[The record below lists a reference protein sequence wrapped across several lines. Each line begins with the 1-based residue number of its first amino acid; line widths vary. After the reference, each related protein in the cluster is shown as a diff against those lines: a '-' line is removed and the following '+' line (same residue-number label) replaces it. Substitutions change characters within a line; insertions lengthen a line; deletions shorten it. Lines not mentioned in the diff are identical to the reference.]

1 MASIRKLKDGRAK
14 PWQVRIRR
22 KNQSFTEY
30 FKTKREAGDFAAKV
44 EADFDRWAK
53 LLGGELRRHT
63 LSELIDRY
71 MQVHT
76 GKDHNLAGRLAWWK
90 DGYGHLTLAEFTTD
104 TAREAL
110 GRMELEPCPQGGKI
124 ITDRGKP
131 RSGSTINRYKAA
143 LSACYKAGIDK
154 GWFGLQANPFTGI
167 RARKE
172 VGNRF
177 GRCLEDDERARLLEA
192 CDQSAT
198 WPDLGLFVRVALAT
212 GARRRE
218 IELLEWRDVD
228 LKGGSILLRE
238 TKNGD
243 DRRVPL
249 LGDVRALLAE
259 RAKVRRLDDP
269 RVFPGAAPGR
279 PVWVLDNAWNRAKEA
294 AQVEDLRI
302 HDLRHSCGSYLAKAG
317 ASAFQ
322 IAAILGHRSGPG
334 LTARYV
340 HLVAED
346 SRALMESALGG
357 IMGDRE
363 VVHVDRRDAV
373 HLR

>member
-1 MASIRKLKDGRAK
+1 MASIQKLDNRTK

-22 KNQSFTEY
+22 KGQTFIEY
-30 FKTKREAGDFAAKV
+30 FRTKKEADAFAAKV

-53 LLGGELRRHT
+53 ILGGELRRHT
-63 LSELIDRY
+63 LAELIDRY
-71 MQVHT
+71 LGIWS
-76 GKDHNLAGRLAWWK
+76 GKDIATPARLAWWK
-90 DGYGHLTLAEFTTD
+90 DQYGDRLLSEFNTD

-110 GRMELEPCPQGGKI
+110 ARLEEEPAVQGGK
-124 ITDRGKP
+124 TLTTTERP
-131 RSGSTINRYKAA
+131 RSGATVNRYKAA
-143 LSACYKAGIDK
+143 LSACYKAGIDR
-154 GWFGLQANPFTGI
+154 GWFGLQVNPFTGI
-167 RARKE
+167 RDRKE
-172 VGNRF
+172 SGHRF

-192 CDQSAT
+192 CDRST
-198 WPDLGLFVRVALAT
+198 VWRDLGLFVRLALAT
-212 GARRRE
+212 GARRG
-218 IELLEWRDVD
+218 ELVGLEWRDVD

-238 TKNGD
+238 TKNGE

-249 LGDVRALLAE
+249 LGEVRALLAD

-269 RVFPGAAPGR
+269 RVFPSAKLHTNPPVDKAWSAA
-279 PVWVLDNAWNRAKEA
+279 KQE
-294 AQVEDLRI
+294 AQVENLRL

-346 SRALMESALGG
+346 SREIMESALAGKVEC
-357 IMGDRE
+357 RK
-363 VVHVDRRDAV
+363 
-373 HLR
+373 